1 MLKKDFEV
9 NKVIMPKC
17 FSDISKS
24 KLAGKLVTLP
34 APPKVGDILKVIGF
48 KGEDPTSI
56 SLSCMKGD
64 ERVDIRIRNMVKG
77 SKQTGIT
84 PDDVPCDPV
93 IEEQYKDRLQ
103 YIYPL
108 AVNTSYEDLFSILDG
123 QTIICCGSMETPA
136 SYNGN
141 EYTLTVWK
149 FAILFDEE

>member
-1 MLKKDFEV
+1 
-9 NKVIMPKC
+9 MPKC

-24 KLAGKLVTLP
+24 KLAGKLVSLP

-48 KGEDPTSI
+48 KGEGPTSI
-56 SLSCMKGD
+56 SLSYMKED
-64 ERVDIRIRNMVKG
+64 ERIDIRIRNIVKS
-77 SKQTGIT
+77 SKQIGRT
-84 PDDVPCDPV
+84 PDDVPCDP
-93 IEEQYKDRLQ
+93 KDRLQ

-108 AVNTSYEDLFSILDG
+108 AVNTRYENLFSILDG
-123 QTIICCGSMETPA
+123 QTIICCGSMGTPA